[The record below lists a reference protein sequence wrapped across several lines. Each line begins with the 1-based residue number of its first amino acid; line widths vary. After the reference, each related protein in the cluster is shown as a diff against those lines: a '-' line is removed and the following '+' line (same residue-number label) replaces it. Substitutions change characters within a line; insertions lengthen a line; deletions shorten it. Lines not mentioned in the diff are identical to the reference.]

1 MFKSSNDPEYPWHAV
16 VFGYAVV
23 AIFFFCIDQTIVQK
37 VLAAKS
43 TGQGQKGVL
52 FTAFLKILMP
62 VIFILPGIMAFIL
75 YPGLQNTDEAYLKIV
90 TGILPVG
97 MIGLMVAVML
107 AALINTIAAGLN
119 SFSTVFTLDV
129 YKKYH
134 PEVSEHKTKNVG
146 QIVTILVAIVAI
158 LLSILFSLAGK
169 DLFEISQGLLNFF
182 APPLSVV
189 FIVGILWKRATP
201 KAAEVT
207 LLGGGAMSVFVGI
220 AYFSDYPHA
229 RFWPNF
235 LILSLYMFLILLV
248 LMVIVS
254 LLTKPVPEKAL
265 PPLGKSQVLSER
277 KSTRLIWGL
286 WLILAVIMVGLYILF
301 N

>member
-1 MFKSSNDPEYPWHAV
+1 
-16 VFGYAVV
+16 
-23 AIFFFCIDQTIVQK
+23 
-37 VLAAKS
+37 
-43 TGQGQKGVL
+43 
-52 FTAFLKILMP
+52 
-62 VIFILPGIMAFIL
+62 
-75 YPGLQNTDEAYLKIV
+75 
-90 TGILPVG
+90 
-97 MIGLMVAVML
+97 
-107 AALINTIAAGLN
+107 
-119 SFSTVFTLDV
+119 
-129 YKKYH
+129 
-134 PEVSEHKTKNVG
+134 
-146 QIVTILVAIVAI
+146 
-158 LLSILFSLAGK
+158 
-169 DLFEISQGLLNFF
+169 
-182 APPLSVV
+182 

-248 LMVIVS
+248 LMVTVS
-254 LLTKPVPEKAL
+254 LLTKPVAEKAL